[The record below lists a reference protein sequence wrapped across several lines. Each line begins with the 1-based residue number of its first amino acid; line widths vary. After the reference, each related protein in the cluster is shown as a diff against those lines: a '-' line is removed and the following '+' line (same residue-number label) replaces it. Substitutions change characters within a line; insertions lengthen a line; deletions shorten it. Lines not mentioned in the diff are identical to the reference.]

1 MNKKISLG
9 LAISLIAIA
18 SAVTFILTTT
28 FSLDLFNSTVKNV
41 KERAEIYNKLDELDS
56 YVRNNYNGTIDEDR
70 LLDAIASGYVSGI
83 DDKYARYYSVKD
95 FQAEKLADAGATVG
109 IGITVRKDESNYIKI
124 VEVKENSPAAENNLM
139 VGGVI
144 VAVDDKDVLSTGYAA
159 AVNAISGEEGTV
171 LKLTIRRD
179 GVDTQYQLARRR
191 MEIISVTGEMLENN
205 IGYIKITEFNSITP
219 DQFIAKV
226 DELINGGAKEI
237 IFGVRDNGG
246 GLLTSVS
253 DVLNYLLP
261 AGDIATATYKDGST
275 KVIVQTTG
283 EHEVNLPMVVLVNGN
298 TASSAE
304 LFAAALRDSG
314 KAQLVGTTT
323 YGKGVMQKTF
333 PCLDGSAVTMTI
345 ATYETAK
352 TPCYDG
358 IGLKPNFEV
367 AATSE
372 EDILFTG
379 DKQLTKA
386 IEVVK
391 TIDKE

>member
-9 LAISLIAIA
+9 LAISLVAIA

-41 KERAEIYNKLDELDS
+41 KERAEIYNKLDELDG

-70 LLDAIASGYVSGI
+70 LLDAIADGYISGI
-83 DDKYARYYSVKD
+83 DDKYARYYSVKE
-95 FQAEKLADAGATVG
+95 FQAEKLADAGASVG
-109 IGITVRKDESNYIKI
+109 IGITVQKDESNYIKI
-124 VEVKENSPAAENNLM
+124 VEVKENSPAEENNLM
-139 VGGVI
+139 VGDVI
-144 VAVDDKDVLSTGYAA
+144 VAVDDKDVLSVGYAQA
-159 AVNAISGEEGTV
+159 LSAMAGEEGTV
-171 LKLTIRRD
+171 VKLTIRRD

-191 MEIISVTGEMLENN
+191 MDIISVTGEMLEDNV
-205 IGYIKITEFNSITP
+205 GYIKITEFNSLTP
-219 DQFIAKV
+219 DQFAAKV
-226 DELINGGAKEI
+226 DELTGNGVREI
-237 IFGVRDNGG
+237 IFDVRDNGG
-246 GLLTSVS
+246 GLLSSVS
-253 DVLNYLLP
+253 EVLNYLLP
-261 AGDIATATYKDGST
+261 AGDIATATYKDGT
-275 KVIVQTTG
+275 KNVIIQTTG
-283 EHEVNLPMVVLVNGN
+283 EHEVNLPIVVLVNGN

-323 YGKGVMQKTF
+323 FGKGVMQRTF
-333 PCLDGSAVTMTI
+333 PCLDGSAVKMTV

-372 EDILFTG
+372 EDILFAG
-379 DKQLTKA
+379 DRQLIKA
-386 IEVVK
+386 IEIVK
-391 TIDKE
+391 TMAKS